1 MGALVAIYD
10 RRNRRNV
17 VPKATRMMVALSGR
31 GSNSYGLATSDEL
44 QIYASSRQ
52 LPECQTVSPIAIG
65 YGLDKTFSKDTVQP
79 ITSDTTRLVFDGRIY
94 PTEKVS
100 DCERALSWMRS
111 KGGGDLKCFVQE
123 VEGTY
128 ALAAIH
134 EDRLMVARD
143 LLGGKPLYWA
153 EDESLAAFASEQ
165 KALWAIGLSST
176 RRFPPGGVCIVE
188 KDFLSVHKTDFEKQV
203 TVKQTDLSSAA
214 SRLSDLIVESVKK
227 RSGDSERVAVAYSG
241 GVDSA
246 VVASSCKLAGL
257 DVELFTVAMRQNDE
271 LEHARK
277 SAEAMRLP
285 LTVNQYSMPD
295 LKQSIPEVIRRTERP
310 NLMDLAIA
318 VPMYWGSVLAKRK
331 GFQTIFA
338 GQGADELFG
347 GYDRYIMT
355 YQREGLGKANDMMI
369 KDFNMISE
377 LNLER
382 DEQATAGLGIELRLP
397 FCDWTLARY
406 VLSLPASLKIGGAEE
421 SLQKL
426 VLRRAARLQG
436 IPSFIYERPKRAVQY
451 GTGIAASIRSLSKQ
465 AGLSPEGYLLKIQT
479 ESERV

>member
-1 MGALVAIYD
+1 
-10 RRNRRNV
+10 
-17 VPKATRMMVALSGR
+17 MMLALSGR
-31 GSNSYGLATSDEL
+31 GNNSFGLATSDEL
-44 QIYASSRQ
+44 QTYASSRQ
-52 LPECQTVSPIAIG
+52 LSECQAASSIVIG
-65 YGLDKTFSKDTVQP
+65 YGLDKVFSKDIVQP
-79 ITSDTTRLVFDGRIY
+79 IASGTSRLAFDGRIY

-100 DCERALSWMRS
+100 DCERALSWIRE
-111 KGGGDLKCFVQE
+111 KGCGDLKSFVEE

-128 ALAAIH
+128 ALATIH
-134 EDRLMVARD
+134 GDRLMVARD

-153 EDESLAAFASEQ
+153 EDEDVVAFASEQ
-165 KALWAIGLSST
+165 KALWAIGISST
-176 RRFPPGGVCIVE
+176 RKLPPGGVYIVE
-188 KDFLSVHKTDFEKQV
+188 KDFLSVQKSDFGKQV
-203 TVKQTDLSSAA
+203 GVRQTDLSSAA
-214 SRLSDLIVESVKK
+214 SRLSELIVESVKK
-227 RSGDSERVAVAYSG
+227 RSGDSKRVAVAYSG

-257 DVELFTVAMRQNDE
+257 DVELFTVAMKQNDE

-277 SAEAMRLP
+277 SAEAIRLP
-285 LTVNQYSMPD
+285 LTVRQYSMSD
-295 LKQSIPEVIRRTERP
+295 LKESIPEVVRRTERL

-318 VPMYWGSVLAKRK
+318 IPMFWGSMLAKEK

-355 YQREGLGKANDMMI
+355 YQREGLEKASDMMI
-369 KDFNMISE
+369 RDFNMISE

-406 VLSLPASLKIGGAEE
+406 VLSLPACLKIGGTEE

-426 VLRRAARLQG
+426 VLRRAAQLQG
-436 IPSFIYERPKRAVQY
+436 IPRFVYERPKRAVQY
-451 GTGIAASIRSLSKQ
+451 GTGIAASIKSLLKQ
-465 AGLSPEGYLLKIQT
+465 AGLPLEDYLLKVQA
-479 ESERV
+479 ESENVGDSENSLNGC